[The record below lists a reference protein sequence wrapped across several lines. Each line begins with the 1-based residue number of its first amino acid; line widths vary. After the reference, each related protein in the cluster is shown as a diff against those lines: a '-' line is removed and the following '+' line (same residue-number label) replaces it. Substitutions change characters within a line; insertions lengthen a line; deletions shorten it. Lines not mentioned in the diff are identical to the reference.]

1 MYLIRKTEVDMA
13 VSGTA
18 IIVGV
23 GPGLGASLVRRFAAA
38 GHPVAM
44 AARNAT
50 KLAPLVEEIGRGGGR
65 ARAFALDAAD
75 EAAMVRFFADAEAA
89 FGPVEIAIYNCGG
102 RLKTPFVD
110 LDARAFEAAWRSLC
124 LGGMLMARE
133 AARRMAPRGS
143 GSIFFT
149 GGRGSLRAEPE
160 LQAFAVGKFGLR
172 ALALGLARELGPKGV
187 HVAHFTLSGTLDGE
201 GARKR
206 NPELAAADGLIATA
220 PVADLY
226 HHVHRQPRSA
236 WMVEVELRPWNEG
249 G

>member
-1 MYLIRKTEVDMA
+1 MA
-13 VSGTA
+13 SPGTA
-18 IIVGV
+18 IVVGV
-23 GPGLGASLVRRFAAA
+23 GLGLGASLCRRFAAA

-44 AARNAT
+44 AARNTA
-50 KLAPLVEEIGRGGGR
+50 KLAPLLREIEGAGGK
-65 ARAFALDAAD
+65 ARAFEFDAAD
-75 EAAMVRFFADAEAA
+75 EAAMIRFFADVETGL
-89 FGPVEIAIYNCGG
+89 GPVEIAIYNCGG

-110 LDARAFEAAWRSLC
+110 LDVKAFESAWRSLC

-133 AARRMAPRGS
+133 AARRMVPRGA

-160 LQAFAVGKFGLR
+160 LQSFAVGKFGLR
-172 ALALGLARELGPKGV
+172 ALALGLARELGPKGI

-206 NPELAAADGLIATA
+206 NPELAAADGLVATA

-226 HHVHRQPRSA
+226 HHVHHQPRSA
-236 WMVEVELRPWNEG
+236 WMVEVELRPWNEAG
-249 G
+249 

>member
-1 MYLIRKTEVDMA
+1 MA
-13 VSGTA
+13 QRGAA
-18 IIVGV
+18 IIIGV
-23 GPGLGASLVRRFAAA
+23 GPGLGASLGRRFAKA

-44 AARNAT
+44 AARNAA

-75 EAAMVRFFADAEAA
+75 EAAMARFFADAETA
-89 FGPVEIAIYNCGG
+89 FGPVEIAIYNVGG

-110 LDARAFEAAWRSLC
+110 LDAAAFERAWRSLC
-124 LGGMLMARE
+124 FGGMLMARE
-133 AARRMAPRGS
+133 AARLMVPRKS

-149 GGRGSLRAEPE
+149 GGRGSLRVEPE
-160 LQAFAVGKFGLR
+160 LQSFAVGKFGLR
-172 ALALGLARELGPKGV
+172 ALALGLARELGPHGI

-206 NPELAAADGLIATA
+206 NPELAATEGLVATD

-226 HHVHRQPRSA
+226 HHVHLQPRSA